1 MPLRSCS
8 QDRGRSVLDDASS
21 GGLRA
26 DQTDSSELLARLA
39 KAAIA
44 REEPE
49 RQSVDILADVEAAL
63 AVRSSSKPTRAFICE
78 DFLASV
84 DAAWGGGGV
93 NDDERIPRIGLRVP
107 R

>member
-1 MPLRSCS
+1 MY
-8 QDRGRSVLDDASS
+8 
-21 GGLRA
+21 
-26 DQTDSSELLARLA
+26 
-39 KAAIA
+39 
-44 REEPE
+44 
-49 RQSVDILADVEAAL
+49 EAAL